1 MYNGEDIRRR
11 QLELKN
17 NLLKG
22 FGVGIDEVD
31 ENEFEKAHKQGDLH
45 PNGKWY

>member
-1 MYNGEDIRRR
+1 MYNGEDIKRR

-31 ENEFEKAHKQGDLH
+31 ESGLE
-45 PNGKWY
+45 